1 VTDAESAHG
10 VWRKSTAS
18 QVNGNCVE
26 VASDAEAVRVRH
38 SRDPHGAVLSFS
50 HAQWHAFLAG
60 SRGRE
65 SDSPE
70 GAWELPGLRRPDGA
84 DSGVPGRVRR
94 GREAGSAGRAAERAG
109 GKRASGAAE
118 RGGPG

>member
-1 VTDAESAHG
+1 VTDAQSADG

-18 QVNGNCVE
+18 QVNGDCVE
-26 VASDAEAVRVRH
+26 VAANAEAVRVRD
-38 SRDPHGAVLSFS
+38 SRAPHGAVLAFS
-50 HAQWHAFLAG
+50 RTEWRAFLAG
-60 SRGRE
+60 ARGGE

-84 DSGVPGRVRR
+84 DGGVPGHVRR

>member
-1 VTDAESAHG
+1 VTDTRSADG

-26 VASDAEAVRVRH
+26 VASDAEAVRVRDSRAPH
-38 SRDPHGAVLSFS
+38 SAMLAFS
-50 HAQWHAFLAG
+50 HAQWHSFLAG
-60 SRGRE
+60 ACGGE
-65 SDSPE
+65 PGSPE
-70 GAWELPGLRRPDGA
+70 GAWGLPGLRRPDGA
-84 DSGVPGRVRR
+84 DRGLLSGVRR
-94 GREAGSAGRAAERAG
+94 GREAGSTRRAAERAG